1 MYHKFSQHEDLK
13 QKLLATGNRK
23 IIEHTKNDNFF
34 GDGGDGSGQNHLG
47 RLLM

>member
-1 MYHKFSQHEDLK
+1 MK
-13 QKLLATGNRK
+13 KLLIDTGDRK
-23 IIEHTKNDNFF
+23 IIEHTKNDSFF